1 MKTVLIVVGIIVAVV
16 LLLVLG
22 GLGGR
27 MMGRFG
33 STGFGMM
40 FPFFGCLLGPIFWA
54 LVIAGIVWLVINQ
67 LQKGGTAIGNP
78 PRETALDVLKT
89 RYAKGEITKEQ
100 FEQMKND
107 IGA

>member
-1 MKTVLIVVGIIVAVV
+1 MQGVAKFCGALSCFHSPIVKGEKMKTVLIVVGIIVAVV

-40 FPFFGCLLGPIFWA
+40 FPFFGCLLT
-54 LVIAGIVWLVINQ
+54 V
-67 LQKGGTAIGNP
+67 
-78 PRETALDVLKT
+78 
-89 RYAKGEITKEQ
+89 
-100 FEQMKND
+100 
-107 IGA
+107 GAS